1 MILLSWLWGQSLFG
15 CDLVEGPA
23 GGSAGRGKP
32 GGDCFP
38 AGDFYPDKDAA
49 GFGGRA
55 RCPVPAQEWYSV
67 VADFDDLCLSVRC
80 DVHDWFPSIGVS
92 DDSSLGG
99 SGFVVKL
106 VYH

>member
-1 MILLSWLWGQSLFG
+1 
-15 CDLVEGPA
+15 
-23 GGSAGRGKP
+23 
-32 GGDCFP
+32 
-38 AGDFYPDKDAA
+38 
-49 GFGGRA
+49 
-55 RCPVPAQEWYSV
+55 VPAQEWYSV